1 MTIEIREARPEDA
14 EACAAA
20 HIEGWRTGYRGLL
33 PDEFLDAPE
42 FATQRIERWRSW
54 TWADEFVD
62 GQLFVGELRGRVV
75 GFGMCGRERTQP
87 VCDQIGADTPGVASA
102 PPHTSAGTVCGEVYA
117 FYLHP
122 DAWGSGVAPALIAR
136 CHEYLRD
143 MGYPGAVLWVLR
155 DNPRARHFYENAG
168 WSATGREMMF
178 EGPQTTAK
186 LAVPL
191 PEVEYRTKFF

>member
-1 MTIEIREARPEDA
+1 MTTWIREARFEDA

-20 HIEGWRTGYRGLL
+20 HIEGWRSGYRGLL

-42 FATQRIERWRSW
+42 FATQRLDRWRAW
-54 TWADEFVD
+54 TWADGLVD
-62 GQLFVGELRGRVV
+62 GQLFVGELNGRVV
-75 GFGMCGRERTQP
+75 GFAMCAREREQP
-87 VCDQIGADTPGVASA
+87 VCDQISADAPSTAGVSN
-102 PPHTSAGTVCGEVYA
+102 SGRGEVLA

-143 MGYPGAVLWVLR
+143 LGYSEAMLWVLR

-168 WSATGREMMF
+168 WSATGRQMMF
-178 EGPQTTAK
+178 EGPQTTAR
-186 LAVPL
+186 LVDPL
-191 PEVEYRTKFF
+191 PEVEYRVQFT